1 EDDVDARGGD
11 GDGVGRAARADGLY
25 APDVGRQRADA
36 AHRALVAQHRVP
48 AAAQRDGVRAEAAE
62 NGVVGAAGDGV
73 VAAARRVGGD
83 DVPAVE
89 AEVGDAVVAEDH
101 VVVRPGLGMDLV
113 AARAAQDDVGA
124 AVAGDGVLR
133 ARGAGGR
140 DLGDLRGALR
150 VDRSVAAHD
159 SFVADHGVGA
169 AAERDRVAA
178 RAAQDGVVRAA
189 GNGVVAAG
197 ARVAGLD
204 VPGAAEAE
212 VGEPVIAQD
221 HVLALTGVGMNL
233 VAARAAEDDVAAA
246 GAGDDVL
253 RAGGAGGLD
262 ARDDRRA
269 AGLQRRI
276 AAHRAFVA
284 HHGVG
289 TAAERDRVATR
300 AAEDGVVR
308 ATADRV
314 A

>member
-113 AARAAQDDVGA
+113 AARAAQDDV
-124 AVAGDGVLR
+124 
-133 ARGAGGR
+133 
-140 DLGDLRGALR
+140 
-150 VDRSVAAHD
+150 
-159 SFVADHGVGA
+159 A

-221 HVLALTGVGMNL
+221 HVLALTG
-233 VAARAAEDDVAAA
+233 
-246 GAGDDVL
+246 
-253 RAGGAGGLD
+253 
-262 ARDDRRA
+262 
-269 AGLQRRI
+269 
-276 AAHRAFVA
+276 
-284 HHGVG
+284 
-289 TAAERDRVATR
+289 
-300 AAEDGVVR
+300 
-308 ATADRV
+308 
-314 A
+314 